1 MKQVHQGFRRKLEK
15 TSLNTSLKHV
25 KQRAE
30 YLLFMLC
37 GGFARALSPKWCET
51 VAYKSGD
58 FVFDVLRIRRKI
70 VERNL
75 EGAFPGKSRRE
86 IHAMAR
92 EVYRRQSLNLFEV
105 LRLPLVDNK
114 EDAAT
119 LLDVEGSEL
128 LEKAV
133 KAGKGG
139 VIVSAHFGN
148 WELLGVCTGL
158 LVTPMH
164 IVVKQLRNPL
174 IDRRI
179 NAWRTRQGN
188 SVLYKKSALREGVRI
203 LGNGGFV
210 TTLGDQSDPKGGFVT
225 DFLGRSSAVFLGPSF
240 LALKA
245 GVPMFLGMCR
255 RLGNGRYVVEA
266 QEIKTFD
273 LSFCREDIR
282 ELTKR
287 YTHEIEQYIHRY
299 PEEWFWMH
307 DRWKRKT
314 G

>member
-1 MKQVHQGFRRKLEK
+1 MVKEGNPDYKSKL
-15 TSLNTSLKHV
+15 SASLKHL
-25 KQRAE
+25 KQRGE
-30 YLLFMLC
+30 YLLFLLC
-37 GGFARALSPKWCET
+37 GSLARALSPKWCET
-51 VAYKSGD
+51 IAYKSGD

-75 EGAFPGKSRRE
+75 EGTFPAKNRKE

-105 LRLPLVDNK
+105 LRLPLVNNE
-114 EDAAT
+114 EDASN
-119 LLDVEGSEL
+119 LLNVEGSEL
-128 LEKAV
+128 LEKAI

-174 IDRRI
+174 IDTRI

-188 SVLYKKSALREGVRI
+188 RVLYKKSALREGVRI
-203 LGNGGFV
+203 LRNGGFV

-255 RLGNGRYVVEA
+255 RLENGRYVVEA

>member
-1 MKQVHQGFRRKLEK
+1 
-15 TSLNTSLKHV
+15 
-25 KQRAE
+25 
-30 YLLFMLC
+30 
-37 GGFARALSPKWCET
+37 
-51 VAYKSGD
+51 
-58 FVFDVLRIRRKI
+58 
-70 VERNL
+70 
-75 EGAFPGKSRRE
+75 
-86 IHAMAR
+86 MAR

-105 LRLPLVDNK
+105 LRLPLVNNE
-114 EDAAT
+114 EDASN
-119 LLDVEGSEL
+119 LLNVEGSEL
-128 LEKAV
+128 LEKAI

-174 IDRRI
+174 IDTRI
-179 NAWRTRQGN
+179 NVWRTRQGN
-188 SVLYKKSALREGVRI
+188 RVLYKKSALREGVRI
-203 LGNGGFV
+203 LRKGGFV

-245 GVPMFLGMCR
+245 DVPMFLGMCR
-255 RLGNGRYVVEA
+255 RLENGRYVVEA

-287 YTHEIEQYIHRY
+287 YMRQIEQCIYRY

-307 DRWKRKT
+307 DRWKRRT